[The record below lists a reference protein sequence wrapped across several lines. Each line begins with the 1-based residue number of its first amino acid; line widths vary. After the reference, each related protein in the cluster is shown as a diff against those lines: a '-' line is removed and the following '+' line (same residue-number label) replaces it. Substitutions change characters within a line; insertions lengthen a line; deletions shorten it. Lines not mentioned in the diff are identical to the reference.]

1 MKYVRRAISLLRR
14 ALMAQFFTKQ
24 KANGFRGTAIT
35 VASKVVPGAK
45 NDTTRE

>member
-24 KANGFRGTAIT
+24 KANGFRGTTIT
-35 VASKVVPGAK
+35 VAIEIRAARWC
-45 NDTTRE
+45 DA